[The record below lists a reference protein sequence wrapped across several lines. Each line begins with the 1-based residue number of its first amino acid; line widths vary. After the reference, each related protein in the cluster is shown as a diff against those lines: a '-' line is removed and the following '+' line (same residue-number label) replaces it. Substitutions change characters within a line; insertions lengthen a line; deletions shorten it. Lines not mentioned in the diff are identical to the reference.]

1 MADANVA
8 KKAETL
14 PALNLA
20 VMEQDANSGLQNIS
34 QDDLATPRL
43 KVLMQLSPELED
55 LENAKA
61 GMIYNTVQ
69 MNCMTDQR
77 VLKFYHVRINVNT
90 LSGLIGDKDRVHRSM
105 FMIPQATS

>member
-43 KVLMQLSPELED
+43 KV
-55 LENAKA
+55 
-61 GMIYNTVQ
+61 
-69 MNCMTDQR
+69 
-77 VLKFYHVRINVNT
+77 
-90 LSGLIGDKDRVHRSM
+90 
-105 FMIPQATS
+105 